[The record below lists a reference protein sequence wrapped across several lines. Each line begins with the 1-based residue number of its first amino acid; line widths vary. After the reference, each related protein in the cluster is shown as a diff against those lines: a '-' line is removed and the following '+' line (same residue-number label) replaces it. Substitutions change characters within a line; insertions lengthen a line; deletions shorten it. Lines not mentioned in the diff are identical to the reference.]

1 VSRSFPDHHLTTQRL
16 LLRPYSVDDVDAIVS
31 AAGDELI
38 QRWLPLPRP
47 YTREDAVQWCTV
59 QAPEARTS
67 GAGLAR
73 AVTRH
78 GRLVGSIDLKR
89 TDWAAGVTEIG
100 YWAAPEARGHGYL
113 AEATEALARWTLAE
127 VGFHRVELRVATGN
141 AASRRVAEKAGFR
154 TEGVARSAGYVHGGR
169 VDLVVYS
176 LVRSDL
182 GLPHL
187 RS

>member
-1 VSRSFPDHHLTTQRL
+1 MPRTFPDQNLATRRL
-16 LLRPYSVDDVDAIVS
+16 LLRPFSVDDVDVIVA
-31 AAGDELI
+31 AAGDELV

-47 YTREDAVQWCTV
+47 YTREDAVHWCTV

-73 AVTRH
+73 AVTRDE
-78 GRLVGSIDLKR
+78 RVVGAIDLKR

-113 AEATEALARWTLAE
+113 A
-127 VGFHRVELRVATGN
+127 
-141 AASRRVAEKAGFR
+141 
-154 TEGVARSAGYVHGGR
+154 
-169 VDLVVYS
+169 DLVVYS

-182 GLPHL
+182 DLPA
-187 RS
+187 

>member
-1 VSRSFPDHHLTTQRL
+1 MSRTFPDHHLVTGRL
-16 LLRPYSVDDVDAIVS
+16 LLRPYSVDDVDAILA

-59 QAPEARTS
+59 QAPAART

-73 AVTRH
+73 AVTRD
-78 GRLVGSIDLKR
+78 GGLVGAIDLKR

-100 YWAAPEARGHGYL
+100 YWAAPP
-113 AEATEALARWTLAE
+113 T
-127 VGFHRVELRVATGN
+127 
-141 AASRRVAEKAGFR
+141 GFR
-154 TEGVARSAGYVHGGR
+154 TEGVARSSGYVHGGR

-176 LVRSDL
+176 LIRSDL
-182 GLPHL
+182 GLPT
-187 RS
+187 

>member
-1 VSRSFPDHHLTTQRL
+1 MSRTFPDQNLATRRL
-16 LLRPYSVDDVDAIVS
+16 LLRPFSVEDVDAIVS

-47 YTREDAVQWCTV
+47 YTRHDAVEWCTV
-59 QAPEARTS
+59 QAPGARTS

-73 AVTRH
+73 AITCD
-78 GRLVGSIDLKR
+78 GLLVGAIDLKR

-100 YWAAPEARGHGYL
+100 YWAAPEARGNGYL
-113 AEATEALARWTLAE
+113 AEATEALAGWTLAE
-127 VGFHRVELRVATGN
+127 VGFHRVELRIATGN
-141 AASRRVAEKAGFR
+141 AASRRVAEKAGFCA
-154 TEGVARSAGYVHGGR
+154 EGVARSAGYVHGGR

-182 GLPHL
+182 GLPF
-187 RS
+187 